1 MAWAEADWTIDRA
14 TKVIDYVGADHGVG
28 GETYTTLMEWTRAIQ
43 ALGDDAEYTPA
54 SLDEYDIISDTFESR
69 QTDNYVQLIN
79 GWTITD
85 AGIEH
90 IYDGTIEQISDG
102 TRWDG
107 FVNFGNLDV
116 QIQII
121 QDGAVLADDWWNE
134 GGAGLNPLPASG
146 ISHRFMLKTV
156 DAGVDTDN
164 RNLLGTCRRFNF
176 TYSEFQ
182 VTGAAPGNNTL
193 ALKDAADLNNETAEG
208 TVGAYDKISNDNE
221 GYIGIDVDDEGNDE
235 FYYSS
240 WNIDAGTLPASPVIN
255 DLFEYQKWLH
265 RDGSAETLYGLP
277 GELFRGIT
285 HQIALSGGA
294 GADWVEPESLSWGSG
309 ATAGTGQLLAV
320 DNTTTASSTMLWMQ
334 LLTGVVPAANT
345 ITGNG
350 GGNATAGTITPRTV
364 STPFNGVSTGTAI
377 IGSYGMGVDTSDLTD
392 SDKLFD
398 LDNAPVTPPNLV
410 TFSVFGSAAGDRL
423 LVTND
428 NAGGIDYAQMD
439 LNGLLDQAGTT
450 EVVVTTIP
458 TDTPASGTIR
468 IERDSGLYSLHPY
481 SAHDKIDTF
490 TITSHSFAGDNAT
503 DANSVFSAYIDKVA
517 ASDPETFQL
526 VYDADRTLFIRNR
539 WGGAAPVKTSE
550 GTAGLNT
557 NGGSATV
564 SRIADE

>member
-1 MAWAEADWTIDRA
+1 
-14 TKVIDYVGADHGVG
+14 
-28 GETYTTLMEWTRAIQ
+28 MEWTRAIQ

-79 GWTITD
+79 GWTVTD
-85 AGIEH
+85 AAIEH

-107 FVNFGNLDV
+107 FVNFGNADV

-121 QDGAVLADDWWNE
+121 QNGAVIADDWWNDA
-134 GGAGLNPLPASG
+134 GVGLNPLAASG

-164 RNLLGTCRRFNF
+164 RNLLATCRRFNF

-182 VTGAAPGNNTL
+182 VTGAAPGNNTI

-208 TVGAYDKISNDNE
+208 TVAAYDKISNDNE
-221 GYIGIDVDDEGNDE
+221 GYIGIDVDDDTNDE

-240 WNIDAGTLPASPVIN
+240 WNIDAGTLPAVPVIN
-255 DLFEYQKWLH
+255 DLFEWQKH
-265 RDGSAETLYGLP
+265 ITRDGSAGTIYGLDS
-277 GELFRGIT
+277 ELFRGIT
-285 HQIALSGGA
+285 HQVAISGGA
-294 GADWVEPESLSWGSG
+294 AGPWVEPESLSWGTG

-320 DNTTTASSTMLWMQ
+320 DNTTAASSTMLWMQ

-350 GGNATAGTITPRTV
+350 TATATAGTVTPRTI

-377 IGSYGMGVDTSDLTD
+377 IGSYGMGVSTSDLTD
-392 SDKLFD
+392 NDKLFD
-398 LDNAPVTPPNLV
+398 LDNAPVQPPNLV
-410 TFSVFGSAAGDRL
+410 TFSVFGTEVGDRL

-428 NAGGIDYAQMD
+428 AASAIDYTQMD

-450 EVVVTTIP
+450 SVVVTTIP
-458 TDTPASGTIR
+458 TDTPATGTIR

-490 TITSHSFAGDNAT
+490 TITSHSFVSDNAT
-503 DANSVFSAYIDKVA
+503 DANNVFSAYIDKAA
-517 ASDPETFQL
+517 ASDPETFQM

-539 WGGAAPVKTSE
+539 WAGAAPVKTFE